1 MTDMMIPFRKVRFG
15 WLQGNCDFSCIAI
28 KSCPKQWSVLQKK
41 KEKKKEKKN
50 STFKSPALNSVL
62 SRRFGCAPK
71 IQKDKPALKW
81 LVVQVSDH
89 TSQK

>member
-1 MTDMMIPFRKVRFG
+1 MNGLFF
-15 WLQGNCDFSCIAI
+15 
-28 KSCPKQWSVLQKK
+28 KK
-41 KEKKKEKKN
+41 KEKKKKN

-71 IQKDKPALKW
+71 IQKDKPALRW

-89 TSQK
+89 TSQKWTCPQVAGAKGKRKTFDRERPNKSVEQRA

>member
-1 MTDMMIPFRKVRFG
+1 MNGLFF
-15 WLQGNCDFSCIAI
+15 
-28 KSCPKQWSVLQKK
+28 KK
-41 KEKKKEKKN
+41 KEKKKKKILH
-50 STFKSPALNSVL
+50 FKSPALNSVL

-71 IQKDKPALKW
+71 IQKDKPALRW

>member
-1 MTDMMIPFRKVRFG
+1 MV
-15 WLQGNCDFSCIAI
+15 CS
-28 KSCPKQWSVLQKK
+28 S
-41 KEKKKEKKN
+41 KKKEKKN